1 VWEASLVF
9 VTLVIM
15 AHQTDL
21 VSSVRRENTTGWGDI
36 CCAQIAE
43 LVNIHQQLLPH
54 PMYVKIAHQIRMDLQ
69 RVAKKLTVHVT
80 LVTLAQ
86 MADHVHH
93 VQSTH
98 TKQTEDQLNVIRVWK
113 MPNRLWRAMTQQTA
127 SATLGSQVPMA

>member
-1 VWEASLVF
+1 MVVYAQNVCQIHTRQGGLFCVYATL
-9 VTLVIM
+9 VTL
-15 AHQTDL
+15 
-21 VSSVRRENTTGWGDI
+21 
-36 CCAQIAE
+36 AQMVVYAQN
-43 LVNIHQQLLPH
+43 VW
-54 PMYVKIAHQIRMDLQ
+54 KILTRPGGML
-69 RVAKKLTVHVT
+69 RVYAT

>member
-1 VWEASLVF
+1 
-9 VTLVIM
+9 M
-15 AHQTDL
+15 Y
-21 VSSVRRENTTGWGDI
+21 
-36 CCAQIAE
+36 
-43 LVNIHQQLLPH
+43 VNI
-54 PMYVKIAHQIRMDLQ
+54 ARQIRMYLQ

-86 MADHVHH
+86 MADHVRH